1 MSPEKTERFW
11 QAAAQRL
18 AWRINLGWWLER
30 WMSWVMAGALLG
42 AVAILFFRWMP
53 LIELRWVWISIG
65 AAIFSGAIA
74 AWFMVR
80 RHFENVAT
88 ARVRLED
95 ALGLKTRLS
104 AAAAGIG
111 EWPQPM
117 EGLTHPVLWRWQK
130 PLGVF
135 CFGLIMLMLA
145 TKVPMAQK
153 EIAKQRVIEKPSDVK
168 QVEQWIENMRKEEA
182 VLEKSLDEVEKK
194 IAEMMQRPSE
204 NWYEHGSLE
213 AAGNLKDQTMEN
225 LRELSENLADAT
237 RAAAALQAAGD
248 ALPQEAKDAIAN
260 ELASALQG
268 LRNGGIKPNE
278 QLLKQLQ
285 KMADANG
292 MGNLSREQLQK
303 LAEQMQQ
310 NAQAL
315 QEALKNSPEL
325 KLTECRSPGKGKGKG
340 EGEGEEPGK
349 GGINRGPGTAP
360 ITFKEDETNLGTKKM
375 EAVTSQLDMN
385 RIAPGDVLGVQNG
398 QHEVDKNGYTGPKQ
412 GGGIQSA
419 GDGGAAVW
427 QNSLMPAER
436 EALKKYFK

>member
-1 MSPEKTERFW
+1 
-11 QAAAQRL
+11 
-18 AWRINLGWWLER
+18 
-30 WMSWVMAGALLG
+30 MAIG
-42 AVAILFFRWMP
+42 AV
-53 LIELRWVWISIG
+53 V
-65 AAIFSGAIA
+65 FSGAGA
-74 AWFMVR
+74 AWFMVKR
-80 RHFENVAT
+80 RFENTAT
-88 ARVRLED
+88 ARIRLED
-95 ALGLKTRLS
+95 ALGLKTRLT
-104 AAAAGIG
+104 AAAAGVG

-117 EGLTHPVLWRWQK
+117 EGLTHPVLWRWQR
-130 PLGVF
+130 PLGVL

-168 QVEQWIENMRKEEA
+168 QVEQWIENLRKEEA
-182 VLEKSLDEVEKK
+182 TEEKSLDEVEKK
-194 IAEMMQRPSE
+194 IAEMLQRPSE

-213 AAGNLKDQTMEN
+213 AAGNLKDQTMEM
-225 LRELSENLADAT
+225 LRELSENLADAA
-237 RAAAALQAAGD
+237 RAASALQAAGD

-278 QLLKQLQ
+278 QLLKQMQ
-285 KMADANG
+285 KMATANG
-292 MGNLSREQLQK
+292 MGNLSKEQLQK

-325 KLTECRSPGKGKGKG
+325 KLTECRKPGQG
-340 EGEGEEPGK
+340 EGEGEGEGAGK
-349 GGINRGPGTAP
+349 GGIDRGPGTAP
-360 ITFKEDETNLGTKKM
+360 ITFKKDETNLGTKKM
-375 EAVTSQLDMN
+375 ESVASQLDMN
-385 RIAPGDVLGVQNG
+385 RIAPGDVMGVQNG
-398 QHEVDKNGYTGPKQ
+398 EHEVDKNGYTGPKQ

>member
-11 QAAAQRL
+11 QTASQRL

-53 LIELRWVWISIG
+53 LIELRWVWITIG
-65 AAIFSGAIA
+65 TVVFSGAIA
-74 AWFMVR
+74 AFIMVR
-80 RHFENVAT
+80 QHFENVPT

-95 ALGLKTRLS
+95 ALGLKTRLT

-111 EWPQPM
+111 EWPQPVESM
-117 EGLTHPVLWRWQK
+117 THPVQWRWQK

-135 CFGLIMLMLA
+135 CFALVMLA
-145 TKVPMAQK
+145 LAARVPISQK
-153 EIAKQRVIEKPSDVK
+153 EITKQRVIEKPSDVK
-168 QVEQWIENMRKEEA
+168 QVEQWIENLRKEEA
-182 VLEKSLDEVEKK
+182 TEEKSLDEVEKK
-194 IAEMMQRPSE
+194 IAEMLQRPSE

-213 AAGNLKDQTMEN
+213 AAGNLKDQMTEMM
-225 LRELSENLADAT
+225 RELSENLADAI
-237 RAAAALQAAGD
+237 RASLALQAAGD
-248 ALPQEAKDAIAN
+248 ALPQEAKDAFAN

-285 KMADANG
+285 KMAGANG
-292 MGNLSREQLQK
+292 MGNLSKEQLQK
-303 LAEQMQQ
+303 LAQQMQQ
-310 NAQAL
+310 NAKAL

-325 KLTECRSPGKGKGKG
+325 KLTECRGLGKG
-340 EGEGEEPGK
+340 EGEGEGPGN
-349 GGINRGPGTAP
+349 GGIDRGPGTAP
-360 ITFKEDETNLGTKKM
+360 ITFKQDETNLGTKKM
-375 EAVTSQLDMN
+375 EAVASQLDMN

-412 GGGIQSA
+412 GGGIQGA

>member
-42 AVAILFFRWMP
+42 AVAVLFFRWMP
-53 LIELRWVWISIG
+53 LIELRWIWVAIG
-65 AAIFSGAIA
+65 LVVFSGAGA
-74 AWFMVR
+74 AWLMVKR
-80 RHFENVAT
+80 RFENTAT

-95 ALGLKTRLS
+95 ALGLKTRLT

-117 EGLTHPVLWRWQK
+117 ENLIHPVQWRWQK
-130 PLGVF
+130 PLGVL
-135 CFGLIMLMLA
+135 CFSLVVLTLA
-145 TKVPMAQK
+145 TNVPISQK
-153 EIAKQRVIEKPSDVK
+153 EIAKPRVIEKPSDVK
-168 QVEQWIENMRKEEA
+168 QVEQWIENLRKEEA
-182 VLEKSLDEVEKK
+182 TEEKSLDEVEKK
-194 IAEMMQRPSE
+194 IAEMLQRPSE

-213 AAGNLKDQTMEN
+213 AAGNLKDQTMEM

-237 RAAAALQAAGD
+237 RAASALQAAGD

-268 LRNGGIKPNE
+268 LRTGGIKPNE

-285 KMADANG
+285 KMAGANG
-292 MGNLSREQLQK
+292 MGNLSKEQLEK
-303 LAEQMQQ
+303 LAQQMQQ

-325 KLTECRSPGKGKGKG
+325 KLTECRGPGKGKG
-340 EGEGEEPGK
+340 EGEGEGPGK

-360 ITFKEDETNLGTKKM
+360 ITFKEDETNLGTQKM
-375 EAVTSQLDMN
+375 ESVASQLDMN

-398 QHEVDKNGYTGPKQ
+398 QHEIDKNGYTGPKQ